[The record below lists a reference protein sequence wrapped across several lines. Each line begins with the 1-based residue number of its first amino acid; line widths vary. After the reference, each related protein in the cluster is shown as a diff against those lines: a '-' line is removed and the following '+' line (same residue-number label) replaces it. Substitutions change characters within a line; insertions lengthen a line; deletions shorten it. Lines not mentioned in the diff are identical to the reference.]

1 MVTNEATIF
10 WSRVRQL
17 IKKKNATQARV
28 AKACGFS
35 LETFH
40 GWMYKGVWPTVFDA
54 FRIARVLGVSL
65 EYLMIG
71 KDKQGE
77 EIETRIKNVRS
88 LLDKAGTGLDEII

>member
-1 MVTNEATIF
+1 MVTNEAIIF
-10 WSRVRQL
+10 WSRVKRI
-17 IKKKNATQARV
+17 IKKKNATQAKI
-28 AKACGFS
+28 AETCGFS
-35 LETFH
+35 LQTFH

-71 KDKQGE
+71 KDIQEE

-88 LLDKAGTGLDEII
+88 LLEKASMGLDEII